1 MSETINL
8 SVDFAGIALKNPIVG
23 ASGTFGYGLL
33 YDGFYPVEKLGGFC
47 SKGLSLKP
55 KAGNPTPRIAETPA
69 GMLNAIGLQNIGL
82 EMFVKKKMPK
92 LRERDTAVIVNFFGN
107 TVEEYAELAARLDEV
122 DGVDGLE
129 MNISCPNVKE
139 GGIAF
144 GSDLD
149 LTRRVVAACREA
161 TKLPLIV
168 KLSPNVTD
176 ITRYAKVCEEEGADG
191 LAVIN
196 TLLGMAI
203 DIWAKR
209 PVLANVT
216 GGLSGPAIKP
226 VALRMVWQC
235 HHAVKIPIFG
245 LGGIANATDVVEFL
259 MAGATAVQVGT
270 HNFVDPAVG
279 GRLSEEV
286 ASLIGELGFASVA
299 EVVGAAHR

>member
-1 MSETINL
+1 MIASLTT
-8 SVDFAGIALKNPIVG
+8 DFAGIRLKNPIVG

-33 YDGFYPVEKLGGFC
+33 YEDFYKVDRLGGFC
-47 SKGLSLKP
+47 SKGLSLLP

-82 EMFVKKKMPK
+82 DLFVTKKMPK
-92 LRERDTAVIVNFFGN
+92 LRRRDTAVIVNFFGA

-122 DGVDGLE
+122 DGVHGLE

-144 GSDLD
+144 GSDLA
-149 LTRRVVAACREA
+149 LTRKVVAACRA
-161 TKLPLIV
+161 STKLPLIV

-176 ITRYAKVCEEEGADG
+176 ITQYAKVCEEEGADG
-191 LAVIN
+191 LSVIN

-203 DIWAKR
+203 DIKTAK
-209 PVLANVT
+209 PVLANIT

-235 HHAVKIPIFG
+235 YRAVDIPIFG
-245 LGGIANATDVVEFL
+245 LGGIASASDVVEFL
-259 MAGATAVQVGT
+259 MAGATAVQIGT
-270 HNFVDPAVG
+270 HNFVDPTIG
-279 GRLSEEV
+279 GRLPDQV
-286 ASLIGELGFASVA
+286 AALLGELGYASA
-299 EVVGAAHR
+299 SEAVGVAHR